1 MPTLRALI
9 LTVFML
15 GSAAPVEALE
25 IIRGK
30 AIQGG
35 LVIISVADGSSLTAN
50 NTPLM
55 ISPGGLAAIGFH
67 RDETDSITLEE
78 TAPDGKI
85 MTLTLTPEVR
95 QYKEQRINGLP
106 GKMVTPPEAV
116 MARISRDSQ
125 NVRDAR
131 AHASP
136 LDAFSKQMDWPTR
149 GIITGVYGSRRI
161 LNGQPRAPHYGI
173 DIAAPKGTPVIA
185 PQDGIITMVDDLY
198 FTGWTIIMDHGHGL
212 SSTFLHLDQTAVE
225 EGQTVKRGEALGTV
239 GSSGRSTGPHLDWRI
254 NLFEKRLD
262 PMLVA
267 GPMPCLLY
275 TSPSP
280 RD

>member
-1 MPTLRALI
+1 MTGSQAMPTLRALI

-267 GPMPCLLY
+267 GPMP
-275 TSPSP
+275 
-280 RD
+280 

>member
-1 MPTLRALI
+1 MCI
-9 LTVFML
+9 
-15 GSAAPVEALE
+15 
-25 IIRGK
+25 
-30 AIQGG
+30 
-35 LVIISVADGSSLTAN
+35 
-50 NTPLM
+50 
-55 ISPGGLAAIGFH
+55 
-67 RDETDSITLEE
+67 
-78 TAPDGKI
+78 
-85 MTLTLTPEVR
+85 
-95 QYKEQRINGLP
+95 
-106 GKMVTPPEAV
+106 
-116 MARISRDSQ
+116 RDS
-125 NVRDAR
+125 
-131 AHASP
+131 
-136 LDAFSKQMDWPTR
+136 

-267 GPMPCLLY
+267 GPMP
-275 TSPSP
+275 
-280 RD
+280 

>member
-173 DIAAPKGTPVIA
+173 DIAAPKGTPVTA

-267 GPMPCLLY
+267 GPMP
-275 TSPSP
+275 
-280 RD
+280 

>member
-1 MPTLRALI
+1 MTGSQAMPTLRALI

-125 NVRDAR
+125 NVKDAR

-173 DIAAPKGTPVIA
+173 DIAALKGTPVIA

-267 GPMPCLLY
+267 GPMP
-275 TSPSP
+275 
-280 RD
+280 

>member
-1 MPTLRALI
+1 MTGSQAMPTLRALI

-55 ISPGGLAAIGFH
+55 ITPGGLAAIGFH

-267 GPMPCLLY
+267 GPMP
-275 TSPSP
+275 
-280 RD
+280 

>member
-198 FTGWTIIMDHGHGL
+198 FTGWTIILDHGHGL

-267 GPMPCLLY
+267 GPMP
-275 TSPSP
+275 
-280 RD
+280 